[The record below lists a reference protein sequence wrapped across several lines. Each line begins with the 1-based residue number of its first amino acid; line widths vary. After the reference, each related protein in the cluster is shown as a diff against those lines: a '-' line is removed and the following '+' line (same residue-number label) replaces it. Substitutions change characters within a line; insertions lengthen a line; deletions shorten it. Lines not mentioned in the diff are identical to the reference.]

1 MANFL
6 HVQDALDG
14 LEHEEELRPVQ
25 GKHRD
30 MLRLEM
36 GIRDDNS
43 EHAKDRCVTVSYT
56 EMVQGSSKNQVS

>member
-14 LEHEEELRPVQ
+14 LEHEELRPAQ